1 MNNKQELIDENVK
14 YIKTLVDNIIAG
26 KQMVVDA
33 SEYNTLYNTYC
44 KIISDLSTLISF
56 PLDSDNVEQIIG
68 YEKCLKIVADILSQ
82 VLIGEIDVFNRKKK
96 YIH

>member
-1 MNNKQELIDENVK
+1 MNNKQQLIDENVK

-26 KQMVVDA
+26 KQMVVDT
-33 SEYNTLYNTYC
+33 SEYNTLCNTYY
-44 KIISDLSTLISF
+44 KIVSDLSILISF

-68 YEKCLKIVADILSQ
+68 YEKCLKVVADILSQ
-82 VLIGEIDVFNRKKK
+82 VLIGEIDVFEKKEK